1 MSVEY
6 EPFTY
11 PYAKRLCAQL
21 LNKYPFA
28 AVSVLG
34 RTVSKRAIFALSAG
48 DASGESVLFVSGL
61 SGADGVQS
69 LLLYR
74 FFERA

>member
-28 AVSVLG
+28 AISVLG

-48 DASGESVLFVSGL
+48 DASGGAVSI
-61 SGADGVQS
+61 V
-69 LLLYR
+69 
-74 FFERA
+74 